1 MYLCIMKSIIFK
13 NFRNSGNEITR
24 INLRSVSLF
33 TGCNSAGKSSAAKA
47 LILLNSYLQDVKS
60 NNNNLI
66 DTPLDF
72 SKIVKLGTFDHVINK
87 QAKENGAN
95 SMMLGFSTE
104 SFFNVGE
111 IEYQF
116 FFVKKDGDFLGNGW
130 LESLVV
136 CVNNT
141 PLFTIKI
148 VDNHYQIKVDDS
160 KGLVLYYRNYMIN
173 QLATAYRYAQGCNE
187 YIAKCSEKE
196 RKYIEDDINIE
207 LVKAISSLDLHS
219 VLQEEEQLITEGYLE
234 KRSNIEGLNFSLLK
248 GIEQYKVD
256 GLCANVLR
264 YNSIDSLITRIETQ
278 NGRKLALEDI
288 NSVITEYETRALI
301 KIEAIASIS
310 KDPELVTKLRNQ
322 QINKRKV
329 ELIKA
334 LKEYIESDATCRLEY
349 ARKQESNLI
358 NEYVEDYN
366 DSARLY
372 TDSFEKNV
380 ITSTLSLNDNP
391 EGISGF
397 VDNLIEKAIDPDF
410 CGHLKYVDASTV
422 DVKRLYQVDD
432 SSQFGKSWKL
442 FNELSKRYDVTN
454 TIRPIKPGQFMQKWL
469 KELGICNDFVVSN
482 VEGAISIKL
491 ITDNVT
497 EGRPLADYGYGVTQL
512 LSLLLNIEIAL
523 NNISVS
529 YYVSDINDL
538 FYGVEALPNY
548 TPFWIVIEEP
558 EVHLHPG
565 LQSKLAD
572 MFRDASHYGAR
583 FIIETHSEYMVRR
596 SQTLVAQMGLDDDEL
611 EKRNPFIVYYFPEN
625 GFPYDMKFQPNGHFE
640 ESFGTGFFDEAGK
653 WSRELI
659 RTKRR

>member
-1 MYLCIMKSIIFK
+1 M
-13 NFRNSGNEITR
+13 
-24 INLRSVSLF
+24 
-33 TGCNSAGKSSAAKA
+33 
-47 LILLNSYLQDVKS
+47 LNSYLQDVKN

-72 SKIVKLGTFDHVINK
+72 SKIVKLGSFDHVLNK

-95 SMMLGFSTE
+95 SIMLGFSTE

-141 PLFTIKI
+141 PLFTINI

-160 KGLVLYYRNYMIN
+160 KGLVQYYRNYMIN

-187 YIAKCSEKE
+187 YLAKCSEKE
-196 RKYIEDDINIE
+196 RKYIEDDLNIE

-219 VLQEEEQLITEGYLE
+219 ILQEEEQLITEGYLE

-288 NSVITEYETRALI
+288 NSVVTEYEKRAII
-301 KIEAIASIS
+301 KSEAIISIS
-310 KDPELVTKLRNQ
+310 KDPELLTKLLPQ
-322 QINKRKV
+322 QLNKRKN
-329 ELIKA
+329 ELIKT
-334 LKEYIESDATCRLEY
+334 LKEYIKSDAICRMEY
-349 ARKQESNLI
+349 ARKQEGNLI
-358 NEYVEDYN
+358 DEYVADYN
-366 DSARLY
+366 ESARLCA
-372 TDSFEKNV
+372 DSFDKNV
-380 ITSTLSLNDNP
+380 LTFHFPFKNSG
-391 EGISGF
+391 GISGF
-397 VDNLIEKAIDPDF
+397 VDNLIEKAINPYF

-432 SSQFGKSWKL
+432 SNQFGKSWKL
-442 FNELSKRYDVTN
+442 FNELSKRYDEN
-454 TIRPIKPGQFMQKWL
+454 NSSRPIKSGQFMQKWL
-469 KELGICNDFVVSN
+469 KELEICNDFVVSN
-482 VEGAISIKL
+482 IEGAISIKL
-491 ITDNVT
+491 ITDDVP

-529 YYVSDINDL
+529 YYISDINDW
-538 FYGVEALPNY
+538 FYGVEPLRDY

-572 MFRDASHYGAR
+572 MFRDASNYGAR

-596 SQTLVAQMGLDDDEL
+596 SQTLVAQMGLDDAEL

-640 ESFGTGFFDEAGK
+640 ESFGSGFFDEAGK

>member
-1 MYLCIMKSIIFK
+1 MKSIIFK
-13 NFRNSGNEITR
+13 NFRNSGTEITR

-47 LILLNSYLQDVKS
+47 LILLNSYLQDVKN

-72 SKIVKLGTFDHVINK
+72 SKIVKLGSFDHVLNK

-95 SMMLGFSTE
+95 SIMLGFSTE

-136 CVNNT
+136 CVNNA

-148 VDNHYQIKVDDS
+148 VDNTYQIKVDDS
-160 KGLVLYYRNYMIN
+160 KGLVQYYRNYMIH
-173 QLATAYRYAQGCNE
+173 QLANAYRYAQDCNE
-187 YIAKCSEKE
+187 HIAKYSEKE
-196 RKYIEDDINIE
+196 GKYIKDYIDTE
-207 LVKAISSLDLHS
+207 LVETISSLDLHS
-219 VLQEEEQLITEGYLE
+219 VLLEEEQLIAEGYL
-234 KRSNIEGLNFSLLK
+234 NPDGLNFSLLK

-264 YNSIDSLITRIETQ
+264 YDSIDLLITQIETQ

-288 NSVITEYETRALI
+288 DSVVTEYEKRAII
-301 KIEAIASIS
+301 KTEAIIS
-310 KDPELVTKLRNQ
+310 TSEDPELLTKLLPQ
-322 QINKRKV
+322 QLNKRKN
-329 ELIKA
+329 ELIKT
-334 LKEYIESDATCRLEY
+334 LKEYIKSDATCRIEY
-349 ARKQESNLI
+349 ARKQEGNLI
-358 NEYVEDYN
+358 DEYVADYN
-366 DSARLY
+366 ESARLY
-372 TDSFEKNV
+372 ANSFDNNV
-380 ITSTLSLNDNP
+380 LTLYFPFNNSG
-391 EGISGF
+391 GISGF
-397 VDNLIEKAIDPDF
+397 VDNLIKKAINPDF

-432 SSQFGKSWKL
+432 SNQFGKSWKL
-442 FNELSKRYDVTN
+442 FNELSKRYDEN
-454 TIRPIKPGQFMQKWL
+454 NSSRPIKSGQFMQKWL
-469 KELGICNDFVVSN
+469 KEFGICNDFVVSN

-491 ITDNVT
+491 ISDDVP

-512 LSLLLNIEIAL
+512 LSLLLNIEIVL
-523 NNISVS
+523 NNVDVS
-529 YYVSDINDL
+529 YYITDIDDL
-538 FYGVEALPNY
+538 LYGIEPLRYY

-572 MFRDASHYGAR
+572 MFRDASNYGAR

-596 SQTLVAQMGLDDDEL
+596 SQTLVAQMGLDDAEL

-640 ESFGTGFFDEAGK
+640 ESFGSGFFDEAGK

>member
-1 MYLCIMKSIIFK
+1 MKSISFK
-13 NFRNSGNEITR
+13 NFRNSGTEITR
-24 INLRSVSLF
+24 INLRSVSIF

-47 LILLNSYLQDVKS
+47 LILLNSYLQDVKN

-72 SKIVKLGTFDHVINK
+72 SKIVKLGSFDNVLNK
-87 QAKENGAN
+87 QARENGAH
-95 SMMLGFSTE
+95 SIMLGFSIE

-116 FFVKKDGDFLGNGW
+116 YFVKKDGDFLENGW
-130 LESLVV
+130 LKSLVV
-136 CVNNT
+136 YVNNT

-148 VDNHYQIKVDDS
+148 VDNNYQIKVDDS
-160 KGLVLYYRNYMIN
+160 EGLVRYYRNYMIT
-173 QLATAYRYAQGCNE
+173 QLAVAYRYAQGCNE
-187 YIAKCSEKE
+187 YIAKCSDKE
-196 RKYIEDDINIE
+196 RKYIKDDINTE
-207 LVKAISSLDLHS
+207 FVEAISSLDLHS
-219 VLQEEEQLITEGYLE
+219 VLQEEERLIAESSLE
-234 KRSNIEGLNFSLLK
+234 KSSNLEGLNFSLLK
-248 GIEQYKVD
+248 GIEQYEVD

-264 YNSIDSLITRIETQ
+264 YNLIDLLITQIETQ
-278 NGRKLALEDI
+278 NGRKLTLEDMD
-288 NSVITEYETRALI
+288 SVVTEYEKRALI
-301 KIEAIASIS
+301 KTEAIVSIS
-310 KDPELVTKLRNQ
+310 KDPALVTKLRHQ
-322 QINKRKV
+322 QIKKRKD
-329 ELIKA
+329 ELIKTI
-334 LKEYIESDATCRLEY
+334 KEYIESDATCRMEY
-349 ARKQESNLI
+349 ASKHEGNLI
-358 NEYVEDYN
+358 DEYVSEYN
-366 DSARLY
+366 ESAGLY
-372 TDSFEKNV
+372 VDTYKKNV
-380 ITSTLSLNDNP
+380 LNAYSFIYGNAR
-391 EGISGF
+391 GISGF

-442 FNELSKRYDVTN
+442 FNEISKRNDEN
-454 TIRPIKPGQFMQKWL
+454 NSFSPIKPGQFMQKWL

-482 VEGAISIKL
+482 VEGAINIKL
-491 ITDNVT
+491 ITDDVP

-523 NNISVS
+523 NNISVR
-529 YYVSDINDL
+529 YYISDINDML
-538 FYGVEALPNY
+538 YGVEPLYGY

-572 MFRDASHYGAR
+572 MFREASNYGAR

-596 SQTLVAQMGLDDDEL
+596 SQTLVAQMGLDDAGL
-611 EKRNPFIVYYFPEN
+611 EKRNPFIVYYFSGN

-659 RTKRR
+659 RTKR

>member
-1 MYLCIMKSIIFK
+1 MKSIIFK
-13 NFRNSGNEITR
+13 NFRNSGTEITR

-47 LILLNSYLQDVKS
+47 LILLNSYLQDVKN

-72 SKIVKLGTFDHVINK
+72 STIVKLGSFDHVLNK
-87 QAKENGAN
+87 QAKENGAT
-95 SMMLGFSTE
+95 SIMLGFSIE

-116 FFVKKDGDFLGNGW
+116 YFVKKDGDFLENGW
-130 LESLVV
+130 LESLAVY
-136 CVNNT
+136 VNNA

-148 VDNHYQIKVDDS
+148 VDNNYHIKVDDS
-160 KGLVLYYRNYMIN
+160 KGLVRYYRNYMIK
-173 QLATAYRYAQGCNE
+173 QLAMAYRYAQGCND
-187 YIAKCSEKE
+187 YIASCSEEDREFIK
-196 RKYIEDDINIE
+196 DDIKDIE
-207 LVKAISSLDLHS
+207 FVEAISSLDLHS
-219 VLQEEEQLITEGYLE
+219 VLQEEEQLIAEGCLE
-234 KRSNIEGLNFSLLK
+234 KHSNPDGLNFSLLK

-288 NSVITEYETRALI
+288 NSVVTEYEKRAII
-301 KIEAIASIS
+301 KSEAIISIS
-310 KDPELVTKLRNQ
+310 KHPERLTKLFPQ
-322 QINKRKV
+322 LINKRIN
-329 ELIKA
+329 ELIKT
-334 LKEYIESDATCRLEY
+334 LKEYIESDATCRMEY
-349 ARKQESNLI
+349 ARKHEGNLI
-358 NEYVEDYN
+358 DEYVAYYN
-366 DSARLY
+366 ATLWQVGP
-372 TDSFEKNV
+372 FPKNV
-380 ITSTLSLNDNP
+380 LFHMPDNGNSG
-391 EGISGF
+391 GISGF
-397 VDNLIEKAIDPDF
+397 VDDLIEKAIHPDF
-410 CGHLKYVDASTV
+410 CGNLKYVDASTV

-432 SSQFGKSWKL
+432 SSKFGKSWKL
-442 FNELSKRYDVTN
+442 FNEISKRYDEN
-454 TIRPIKPGQFMQKWL
+454 NSSRPIKPGQFMQKWL

-482 VEGAISIKL
+482 VEGAISIRL
-491 ITDNVT
+491 ITDDVP

-512 LSLLLNIEIAL
+512 LSLLLNIEIVL
-523 NNISVS
+523 NNIGVR
-529 YYVSDINDL
+529 YMVDINNEPLYD
-538 FYGVEALPNY
+538 Y

-572 MFRDASHYGAR
+572 MFRDASNYGAR

-596 SQTLVAQMGLDDDEL
+596 SQTLVAQMGLDDAEL

-659 RTKRR
+659 RAKRK

>member
-1 MYLCIMKSIIFK
+1 MKSIIFK
-13 NFRNSGNEITR
+13 NFRNRGNEITR

-47 LILLNSYLQDVKS
+47 LILLNSYLQDVKN

-72 SKIVKLGTFDHVINK
+72 SKIVKLGTFDHVLNK
-87 QAKENGAN
+87 QAKETGAN
-95 SMMLGFSTE
+95 SIMLGFSIE

-116 FFVKKDGDFLGNGW
+116 YFVKKDGDFLGNGW

-173 QLATAYRYAQGCNE
+173 QLATAYRYTQGCNE

-219 VLQEEEQLITEGYLE
+219 VLLEEEQLITEGYLE

-248 GIEQYKVD
+248 GIEQYKID

-278 NGRKLALEDI
+278 NGRKLAPEDI

-310 KDPELVTKLRNQ
+310 KDPELVTKLLPQ
-322 QINKRKV
+322 QLNKRKV

-334 LKEYIESDATCRLEY
+334 LKEYIESDATCRMEY
-349 ARKQESNLI
+349 ARKHEGNLI
-358 NEYVEDYN
+358 DEYVADYN
-366 DSARLY
+366 RSSLWQVGTFA
-372 TDSFEKNV
+372 KNV
-380 ITSTLSLNDNP
+380 LTRMLINDNS
-391 EGISGF
+391 GGLSGF
-397 VDNLIEKAIDPDF
+397 VDNLIGEAIDPDF

-432 SSQFGKSWKL
+432 SSQFGKSWKF
-442 FNELSKRYDVTN
+442 FNEISKRYN
-454 TIRPIKPGQFMQKWL
+454 ENNSFSPIKPGQFMQKWL

-482 VEGAISIKL
+482 IEGAISIRL
-491 ITDNVT
+491 ISDDVP

-529 YYVSDINDL
+529 YYISDINDL
-538 FYGVEALPNY
+538 FYGGERLRDY
-548 TPFWIVIEEP
+548 TAFWIVIEEP

-596 SQTLVAQMGLDDDEL
+596 SQTLVAQMGLDDTEL

>member
-1 MYLCIMKSIIFK
+1 MKSIIFK
-13 NFRNSGNEITR
+13 NFRNSGTEITR

-47 LILLNSYLQDVKS
+47 LILLNSYLQDVKN

-72 SKIVKLGTFDHVINK
+72 STIVKLGSFDHVLNK
-87 QAKENGAN
+87 QAKENGA
-95 SMMLGFSTE
+95 SSIMLGFSTE

-116 FFVKKDGDFLGNGW
+116 FFVKKDGDFLENGW
-130 LESLVV
+130 LESLAVY
-136 CVNNT
+136 VNNT

-160 KGLVLYYRNYMIN
+160 KGLVRYYRNYMIK
-173 QLATAYRYAQGCNE
+173 QLAMAYRYAQGCND
-187 YIAKCSEKE
+187 YIASCSEEDREFIK
-196 RKYIEDDINIE
+196 DDIKDIE
-207 LVKAISSLDLHS
+207 FVEAISSLDLHS
-219 VLQEEEQLITEGYLE
+219 VLQEEEQLIAEGCLE
-234 KRSNIEGLNFSLLK
+234 KHSNPDGLNFSLLK

-264 YNSIDSLITRIETQ
+264 YNSIDLLITQIETQ
-278 NGRKLALEDI
+278 NGRKLSLADI
-288 NSVITEYETRALI
+288 DSVVTEYEKRAII
-301 KIEAIASIS
+301 KSEAIISIS
-310 KDPELVTKLRNQ
+310 KHPERLTKLFPQ
-322 QINKRKV
+322 QINKRKN
-329 ELIKA
+329 ELIKT
-334 LKEYIESDATCRLEY
+334 LKEYIKSDATCRMEY
-349 ARKQESNLI
+349 ARKQEGNLI
-358 NEYVEDYN
+358 DEYVADYN
-366 DSARLY
+366 ESTRLCA
-372 TDSFEKNV
+372 DSFDKNV
-380 ITSTLSLNDNP
+380 LAFYFPFKNSG
-391 EGISGF
+391 GISGF
-397 VDNLIEKAIDPDF
+397 VDNLIEKAINPDF
-410 CGHLKYVDASTV
+410 CGNLKYVDASTV

-432 SSQFGKSWKL
+432 SSKFGKSWKL
-442 FNELSKRYDVTN
+442 FNELSKRYDEN
-454 TIRPIKPGQFMQKWL
+454 NSSRPIKPGQFMQKWL

-482 VEGAISIKL
+482 VEGAISIRL
-491 ITDNVT
+491 ITDDVP

-512 LSLLLNIEIAL
+512 LSLLLNIEIVL
-523 NNISVS
+523 NNIGVR
-529 YYVSDINDL
+529 YMVDINNEPLYD
-538 FYGVEALPNY
+538 Y

-596 SQTLVAQMGLDDDEL
+596 SQTLVAQMGLDDAEL